1 MRYKKEIKIMK
12 DYLTGVYSTDEFWNI
27 LNSNE
32 NLMNLLV
39 NNKKRSQSSK
49 NNDYPRY
56 IYKMYE
62 NNRSLSMKIQLMFTI
77 TNFLTTNK
85 IEYKILNREYKK
97 YSLFQSFLPSWL
109 KIDDEQYLENL
120 WNNSPNDLT
129 KTDRIKW
136 CKNWLKEHFVF
147 KNKPPKWLQEPEW
160 PIINNKPLIFVEQKT
175 DTENPSKEIYTFVD
189 ENGKKYFVEQF
200 D

>member
-1 MRYKKEIKIMK
+1 MRYKKEIEIMK
-12 DYLTGVYSTDEFWNI
+12 DYLKGVYSTDEFWNI

-49 NNDYPRY
+49 NYDYPRY

-62 NNRSLSMKIQLMFTI
+62 NNQSLSMKIQLMFTI

-85 IEYKILNREYKK
+85 IEYKISNSEYKK

-109 KIDDEQYLENL
+109 SIDDEQYLENL

-175 DTENPSKEIYTFVD
+175 DTENPLKEIYTFVD

>member
-1 MRYKKEIKIMK
+1 MP
-12 DYLTGVYSTDEFWNI
+12 FW
-27 LNSNE
+27 LN
-32 NLMNLLV
+32 
-39 NNKKRSQSSK
+39 
-49 NNDYPRY
+49 
-56 IYKMYE
+56 
-62 NNRSLSMKIQLMFTI
+62 
-77 TNFLTTNK
+77 
-85 IEYKILNREYKK
+85 
-97 YSLFQSFLPSWL
+97 
-109 KIDDEQYLENL
+109 IDDEQYLENL

-129 KTDRIKW
+129 KADRIKW